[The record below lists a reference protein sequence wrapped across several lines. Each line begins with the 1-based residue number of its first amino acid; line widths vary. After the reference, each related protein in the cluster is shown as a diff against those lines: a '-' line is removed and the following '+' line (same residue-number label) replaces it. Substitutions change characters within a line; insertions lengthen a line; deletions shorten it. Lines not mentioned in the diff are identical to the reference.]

1 MSSTDRNELAIKQGE
16 KIRELRGQLSRE
28 DFVAGIENIITAQS
42 LYRIEAGLRRASD
55 KVLTKIGEKYGK
67 PLAWF
72 YDDDRT
78 SEDLKLRLHNE
89 SARLKIMDAL
99 QTDPELILFWESMM
113 EREELK
119 LMFKQVKD
127 LSPESIRR
135 LIRVIKAIEDE
146 EAAGLEQ
153 S

>member
-1 MSSTDRNELAIKQGE
+1 MTVANGNELAARQGE
-16 KIRELRGQLSRE
+16 KVRELRGQLSRE

-55 KVLTKIGEKYGK
+55 KVLAKIGEKYGK
-67 PLAWF
+67 PLSWF
-72 YDDDRT
+72 YDDDDT
-78 SEDLKLRLHNE
+78 SESFKLQIHNE
-89 SARLKIMDAL
+89 MARLKIMDAL
-99 QTDPELILFWESMM
+99 QTDPELIGFWESMVG
-113 EREELK
+113 REDLK

-146 EAAGLEQ
+146 ESGGSEV
-153 S
+153 